1 MKILYVINK
10 MTNLA
15 GIERILTCK
24 MNYLSEKPEYDVY
37 LLTYE
42 QPDQALSFQINEKV
56 NYCPINAPLPQSVPK
71 SLSILCQSCMY
82 EEWGEAKDEA
92 SGDSSRLPHNRRHR
106 SRYLTENRRFHC
118 TDNHMTYSEDPS
130 FCR

>member
-15 GIERILTCK
+15 GIQRILTCK

-42 QPDQALSFQINEKV
+42 QPDQALSFQINKR
-56 NYCPINAPLPQSVPK
+56 ITSIVPSMPPPFVDNRTHK
-71 SLSILCQSCMY
+71 TGKL
-82 EEWGEAKDEA
+82 
-92 SGDSSRLPHNRRHR
+92 LPHMKNSSKR
-106 SRYLTENRRFHC
+106 SDFLRFYAYLCHVIDDFACLDLQH
-118 TDNHMTYSEDPS
+118 
-130 FCR
+130 

>member
-1 MKILYVINK
+1 

-42 QPDQALSFQINEKV
+42 QPDQALSFQINERIT
-56 NYCPINAPLPQSVPK
+56 YCPINAPLFVDNRTHK
-71 SLSILCQSCMY
+71 TGKL
-82 EEWGEAKDEA
+82 
-92 SGDSSRLPHNRRHR
+92 LPHMKNSSKR
-106 SRYLTENRRFHC
+106 SDFLRFYAYLCHVIEEFAC
-118 TDNHMTYSEDPS
+118 LELQL
-130 FCR
+130 